1 MSSGHK
7 VVVKTRHRE
16 QFSRVKTEISVPR
29 VKKDTAAVTL
39 TQPINMTLTLP
50 VTTWEHLV
58 IFLTTEIN
66 QLRQQFCVPPKDSK
80 IVATET
86 IDSVSRRKRKDNVKS
101 CKHRVHKCRARPN
114 IVVYNCQHCERDR
127 EPSKSA
133 NLSCDKGDNKLFP
146 ATSRVQAAKQTAT
159 VERKVNI
166 LPPTHRHSSATAE
179 LSTCAVSQS
188 GNQCL
193 CNSVSKFTTQVNVL
207 TQTDV
212 CTETK
217 STSTKRR
224 GRQVRQKYA
233 DQEFQHPERVLPLE
247 KSRRGIQPRTE
258 PRKPGVQY
266 KERLLRPEPAR
277 LEKVPTNKVQGQRQS
292 PVRPQNSVKQEIGQ
306 VLVNPTASE
315 IVTHDLQPICQE
327 KPVRQDPEVAE
338 IKIPSNSHELLVYT
352 ENRIKELTEKHLIS
366 QPLQLQNY
374 CVFCQDSH
382 NVSACPKLPRS
393 SNKYRC
399 YGYQECRIC
408 SEHHDMVN
416 CEWIPIV
423 DLLTSLP
430 EIEQHRL
437 GEVCPYLQELTAD
450 PKLPLL
456 YMFAWSAVR
465 PVVERMSAQN
475 FTLKYCKELREK
487 IQEKAVTENQV
498 DLFTQPTSVGCA
510 RQTPEQITQP
520 TESLSQTKVQHY
532 CNPVNGVA
540 GSSKM
545 GQTNCPRGAHRKSK
559 GHCTDQ
565 RGPAPTSDLFTS
577 TKERLPS
584 QIASPSVSQHSVD
597 EVKQH
602 QGYQVMSKP
611 DPTILYNIPQNS
623 QQLLTFTLFKLKEL
637 KRQYEDSSLYN
648 KSMFCRVCNDN
659 KHGFSSCPTL
669 KLLSDSVAEG
679 CSTCCICNEVHATI
693 ACEWNKVIETIDKL
707 STEPLKELLIQ
718 CPFLDSV
725 GDTEDRLLINALCWE
740 RIAEK
745 VQSADSKIFKVTS
758 ITSEAENP
766 TEHRNLNVNKVE
778 EVLELVSTQKEIE
791 QLSDRKT
798 FEFPCMESKIEK
810 RLPPMD
816 THMPTPSPR
825 QCYFCR
831 DFSHL
836 VKDCILY
843 KQKKSRQKKS
853 QLTQVSK
860 EYKNEQHNMVCK
872 EKLTND
878 QCISSRSV
886 SERSGSTK
894 PPETKR
900 SPTSSPRI
908 FSRPENRSED
918 PTKTKTP
925 EISEKLSAPPALPQ
939 GEKPVN
945 QFQLKVPENSQ
956 QLANYTQHA
965 ILQLVTN
972 NDICIPET
980 KIQFCVYCRRDT
992 HNFTECKQLKST
1004 SAERKRKNKTCLMCE
1019 CDHEMLICEFIQAL
1033 DVAHSVNTHDR
1044 QKLFE
1049 VCPYLEEIVRR
1060 PTNYILFKFAWY
1072 NQEKNVRNMDWR
1084 KLGLETGQLNK

>member
-114 IVVYNCQHCERDR
+114 IVVYNCQNCERDR

-146 ATSRVQAAKQTAT
+146 ATSRVQAAKQTET

-193 CNSVSKFTTQVNVL
+193 CNSVSRFTTQVNVL

-258 PRKPGVQY
+258 PLKPGVQY
-266 KERLLRPEPAR
+266 RERWLRPEPAR
-277 LEKVPTNKVQGQRQS
+277 LERVPTNKVQGQRQS
-292 PVRPQNSVKQEIGQ
+292 PVRLQNSVKQEIGQ
-306 VLVNPTASE
+306 LLVNPAASE
-315 IVTHDLQPICQE
+315 IVAQDLQPICQE
-327 KPVRQDPEVAE
+327 KIQE
-338 IKIPSNSHELLVYT
+338 NS
-352 ENRIKELTEKHLIS
+352 
-366 QPLQLQNY
+366 
-374 CVFCQDSH
+374 
-382 NVSACPKLPRS
+382 
-393 SNKYRC
+393 
-399 YGYQECRIC
+399 
-408 SEHHDMVN
+408 
-416 CEWIPIV
+416 
-423 DLLTSLP
+423 
-430 EIEQHRL
+430 
-437 GEVCPYLQELTAD
+437 
-450 PKLPLL
+450 
-456 YMFAWSAVR
+456 
-465 PVVERMSAQN
+465 VVEGTSNIVR
-475 FTLKYCKELREK
+475 
-487 IQEKAVTENQV
+487 TEGQQV
-498 DLFTQPTSVGCA
+498 DLFTQPTSAGCA
-510 RQTPEQITQP
+510 RQTPEQISQP
-520 TESLSQTKVQHY
+520 TESLFRTKVQHC

-540 GSSKM
+540 GTSKRC
-545 GQTNCPRGAHRKSK
+545 QTDCPRGVNTKPKS
-559 GHCTDQ
+559 GWQRHSTDQ
-565 RGPAPTSDLFTS
+565 RAPAPTSNLFTS
-577 TKERLPS
+577 IKERLLN
-584 QIASPSVSQHSVD
+584 QISSPFVSQHNIDGV
-597 EVKQH
+597 EQH
-602 QGYQVMSKP
+602 REYQVMSKP
-611 DPTILYNIPQNS
+611 GPTILYNIPQNS

-648 KSMFCRVCNDN
+648 KSMFCRVCNNN

-669 KLLSDSVAEG
+669 KKLSDSVAEG

-693 ACEWNKVIETIDKL
+693 ACEWNEVIETIDKL

-725 GDTEDRLLINALCWE
+725 CDTEDRLLINAFCWE

-758 ITSEAENP
+758 LTSETENP
-766 TEHRNLNVNKVE
+766 TEHRSLNVNKVE

-798 FEFPCMESKIEK
+798 SEFPCIKSKVEK
-810 RLPPMD
+810 RLPPKD
-816 THMPTPSPR
+816 THMLTPSPR

-831 DFSHL
+831 DFSHV

-853 QLTQVSK
+853 QPTEVSK
-860 EYKNEQHNMVCK
+860 EYKSEQHSMESK

-894 PPETKR
+894 PPGTKR

-908 FSRPENRSED
+908 FSQPENRSED

-945 QFQLKVPENSQ
+945 RFQLKVPENSQ

-992 HNFTECKQLKST
+992 HNFTVCKELKST

-1019 CDHEMLICEFIQAL
+1019 SDHEMLACEFIQAL

-1049 VCPYLEEIVRR
+1049 VCPYLEEIARR